1 MKYPSPDY
9 KLIFTDI
16 LDKKFPHKKEKCQI
30 HLKKKN
36 LSAIDIIE
44 LNNNIFNTP
53 KGAKQSENQKYRSYS
68 KSDILKILDYQKKHK
83 LNNSQLSKH
92 FKLSR
97 NSVTKWK
104 KMFLT

>member
-30 HLKKKN
+30 LLKKKN
-36 LSAIDIIE
+36 LSAMDIIE

-53 KGAKQSENQKYRSYS
+53 DRENQKYRSYS

>member
-30 HLKKKN
+30 LLKKKN
-36 LSAIDIIE
+36 LSAMDIIE

-53 KGAKQSENQKYRSYS
+53 DRENQKYRSYS
-68 KSDILKILDYQKKHK
+68 KSDILKILDYQKNHK
-83 LNNSQLSKH
+83 LNNTQLSTY

-104 KMFLT
+104 KMFLV

>member
-1 MKYPSPDY
+1 MKNNQPDY
-9 KLIFTDI
+9 KTIYTDI
-16 LDKKFPHKKEKCQI
+16 LHKKYPEKKAECFP
-30 HLKKKN
+30 LLEKEN
-36 LSAIDIIE
+36 LSVLDIIE
-44 LNNNIFNTP
+44 LNKKIFGIADKETQ
-53 KGAKQSENQKYRSYS
+53 AENQKYRSYS

>member
-16 LDKKFPHKKEKCQI
+16 LDKKFPHKKEKYQI
-30 HLKKKN
+30 LLKKKN
-36 LSAIDIIE
+36 LSAMDIIE
-44 LNNNIFNTP
+44 LNNNIFSTP
-53 KGAKQSENQKYRSYS
+53 DRENQKYRSYS

-83 LNNSQLSKH
+83 LNNSQLSTY

>member
-30 HLKKKN
+30 LLKKKN
-36 LSAIDIIE
+36 LSAMDIIE

-53 KGAKQSENQKYRSYS
+53 DRENQKYRSYS

-83 LNNSQLSKH
+83 LNNSQLSTY

-104 KMFLT
+104 KMFLS

>member
-1 MKYPSPDY
+1 MKNNQPDY
-9 KLIFTDI
+9 KTIYTDI
-16 LDKKFPHKKEKCQI
+16 LHKKYPEKKAECFP
-30 HLKKKN
+30 LLEKEN
-36 LSAIDIIE
+36 LSVLDIIE
-44 LNNNIFNTP
+44 LNKKIFGIADKETQ
-53 KGAKQSENQKYRSYS
+53 AENQKHRSYS

>member
-30 HLKKKN
+30 LLKKKN
-36 LSAIDIIE
+36 LSAMDIIE

-53 KGAKQSENQKYRSYS
+53 KGEKQSENQKYRSYS

-83 LNNSQLSKH
+83 LNNSQLALH
-92 FKLSR
+92 LKLSR
-97 NSVTKWK
+97 NTVAKWK